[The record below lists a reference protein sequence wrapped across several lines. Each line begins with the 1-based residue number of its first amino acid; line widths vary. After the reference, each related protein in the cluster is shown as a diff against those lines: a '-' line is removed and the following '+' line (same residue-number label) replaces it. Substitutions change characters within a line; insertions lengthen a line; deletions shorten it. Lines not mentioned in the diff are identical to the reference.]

1 MMLRE
6 DQRPAE
12 AMRAA
17 VTSKGGTTAAATAVL
32 DDAKVIDSLV
42 KAITAARDRGR
53 ELAKL

>member
-1 MMLRE
+1 
-6 DQRPAE
+6 
-12 AMRAA
+12 
-17 VTSKGGTTAAATAVL
+17 VL